1 MLDVFSFRDFSWR
14 QPTGMCQMPL
24 TLNLRHGGVQ
34 VAESSVE
41 VLKQADII
49 FKVNEPLLDE
59 VGQKRSGKNCAMS
72 PLLFECGWVQKSRCR
87 CFRGLKRC

>member
-1 MLDVFSFRDFSWR
+1 MLDFFSFRDFNWR

-72 PLLFECGWVQKSRCR
+72 PMLFECGWVQKSRCR